1 MREILF
7 KFVRVK
13 SMDHDILYVLN
24 NDGPGTLCFRL
35 GDLIYLAHP
44 ELEDTEIYQVPD
56 EDMYALQSILELARD
71 RDVLF
76 TVSNEQDVKSKL
88 YEIIKTSQDL

>member
-13 SMDHDILYVLN
+13 SIDHDILYVLN
-24 NDGPGTLCFRL
+24 NDGPGTLCFKL
-35 GDLIYLAHP
+35 DKLTYLAHP

-71 RDVLF
+71 KDVF
-76 TVSNEQDVKSKL
+76 TVSNEQEVKSKL
-88 YEIIKTSQDL
+88 YEVVKTSQDL